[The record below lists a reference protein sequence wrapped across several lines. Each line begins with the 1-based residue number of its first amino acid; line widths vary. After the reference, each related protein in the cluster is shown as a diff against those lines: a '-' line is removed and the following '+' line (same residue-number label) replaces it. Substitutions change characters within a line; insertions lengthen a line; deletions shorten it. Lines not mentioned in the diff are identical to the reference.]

1 MECKLKVLERN
12 KEGEEVEKEDY
23 ITDLLFITG
32 SFSLQKSEDRVR
44 RKRTGESEKSGR
56 KSRTARRNKNRER
69 DSFR

>member
-23 ITDLLFITG
+23 ITDLLFFTG
-32 SFSLQKSEDRVR
+32 SLRLQKSEDRGR